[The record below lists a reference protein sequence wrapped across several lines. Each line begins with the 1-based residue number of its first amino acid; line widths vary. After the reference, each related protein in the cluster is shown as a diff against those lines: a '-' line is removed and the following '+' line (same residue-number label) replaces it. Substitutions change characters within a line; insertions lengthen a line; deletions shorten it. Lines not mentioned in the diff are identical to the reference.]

1 VCNSPLCN
9 NALFSSECSGDKYI
23 NLYEVLIPDI
33 PGTNG
38 ALSTAQIYVN
48 ALAAQGLD
56 VAGFHFHWTGS
67 TVLANDK
74 LVAAVHHQKIN
85 MDPLTFSMKT
95 IAALNDVMEV
105 ISRRGITY
113 PIVRRPRQM

>member
-1 VCNSPLCN
+1 M
-9 NALFSSECSGDKYI
+9 
-23 NLYEVLIPDI
+23 IPDI

-48 ALAAQGLD
+48 ALHAQGLD

-67 TVLANDK
+67 TVFENDK

-85 MDPLTFSMKT
+85 MDPLTFTMKT
-95 IAALNDVMEV
+95 IAALNDAMEV
-105 ISRRGITY
+105 VQRRGIAY
-113 PIVRRPRQM
+113 PVPLVKGRPRQMN